1 MDRRIVRWLQVWVD
15 RKMARRAGDQVDGW
29 MGGGMDGFGTHGDLC
44 VLQSN
49 SFPMMRS
56 SFCKC

>member
-29 MGGGMDGFGTHGDLC
+29 MGG
-44 VLQSN
+44 
-49 SFPMMRS
+49 
-56 SFCKC
+56 